1 MEHMIRDVMMDHL
14 YSNNIIAT
22 EQHSFVL
29 KKSVVTNLLE
39 TGFKNR
45 NEFKRLFI
53 TYFKNSRKIL
63 QKRVKIYD
71 N

>member
-1 MEHMIRDVMMDHL
+1 MMDHL